1 MDKISTEISTS
12 GLVASTTTTIPTER
26 RALSEVMQ
34 STKRSGGNYGS
45 LAKSQLQ
52 PTYYICHKVESND
65 TMQRLALKY
74 SINIQEIKRV
84 NKLWSDAELSLLE
97 NVYIPVN
104 SSQLSTLR
112 TLYPTL
118 NIVQNPSPPTN
129 NARRSITNAST
140 DDETTSSLQTSD
152 SSTSIPSTT
161 TTMSSYEDYF
171 SKIDQQIRTS
181 KKHLQSFDTNK
192 THSKSSLNEISSSSP
207 ISNNNNNNNNNNN
220 DSGELTSSSNG
231 RTTIRNNGRHK
242 GIHHLS
248 DNSVFVNIT
257 ANNSREKHI
266 SAALERIRRERDDF
280 DEL

>member
-1 MDKISTEISTS
+1 MDKISNDISTS
-12 GLVASTTTTIPTER
+12 GSIASTTIPTER
-26 RALSEVMQ
+26 RALSEVMH

-84 NKLWSDAELSLLE
+84 NKLWSDAELNLLE
-97 NVYIPVN
+97 NVYIPIN
-104 SSQLSTLR
+104 LSQLSTLR
-112 TLYPTL
+112 TLYSTL
-118 NIVQNPSPPTN
+118 NVVQNPSPTTN
-129 NARRSITNAST
+129 TIRRSLTNAT
-140 DDETTSSLQTSD
+140 TNDETTSSMQTSD
-152 SSTSIPSTT
+152 SSTSIPT
-161 TTMSSYEDYF
+161 TTMSSYGDYF

-181 KKHLQSFDTNK
+181 KKNLQSFDVNK
-192 THSKSSLNEISSSSP
+192 PYSKSVSNEISSSSN
-207 ISNNNNNNNNNNN
+207 ISNDNNN
-220 DSGELTSSSNG
+220 DDLDSSQNG
-231 RTTIRNNGRHK
+231 RTIVWSNGRHK

-248 DNSVFVNIT
+248 DNSVFVNIAT
-257 ANNSREKHI
+257 NNSREKHV

>member
-12 GLVASTTTTIPTER
+12 GSIASTTTPPER
-26 RALSEVMQ
+26 RALSEVMH
-34 STKRSGGNYGS
+34 SAKRSGGNYGS

-84 NKLWSDAELSLLE
+84 NKLWSDAELNLLE
-97 NVYIPVN
+97 NVYIPVS

-118 NIVQNPSPPTN
+118 NVVQNLSP
-129 NARRSITNAST
+129 
-140 DDETTSSLQTSD
+140 TTSNIKKSLTTTMTNDEIPSSIQTSD
-152 SSTSIPSTT
+152 SSTSIPT
-161 TTMSSYEDYF
+161 TTMSSYDNYF

-181 KKHLQSFDTNK
+181 KKNLQSFDVNK
-192 THSKSSLNEISSSSP
+192 LCSKSVSTEISSSSN
-207 ISNNNNNNNNNNN
+207 ISNDNNSDD
-220 DSGELTSSSNG
+220 DSNSSQNG
-231 RTTIRNNGRHK
+231 RTTVWSNGRHK

-248 DNSVFVNIT
+248 DNSVFVNIAT
-257 ANNSREKHI
+257 NNPREKHI